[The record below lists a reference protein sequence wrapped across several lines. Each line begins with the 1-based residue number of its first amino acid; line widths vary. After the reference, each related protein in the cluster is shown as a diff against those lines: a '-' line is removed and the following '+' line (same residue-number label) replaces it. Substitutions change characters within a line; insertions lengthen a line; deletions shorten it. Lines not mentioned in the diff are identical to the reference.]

1 VVGGEYTADWGRT
14 LASALEWWRDAGVET
29 LQEDEARDW
38 LARPTPVQVAQAAVT
53 SPQPEVLPDT
63 LAAFTAWRTGETV
76 PEAGWMTPKIAPSGP
91 VNAEIVVLTDMPESD
106 DQSEILADSAA
117 GKLFS
122 RMLTAA
128 GVARDSVY
136 FLPLAVARPLAGR
149 IPPDQEGRLI
159 EITKHHLKLLQPAKL
174 LILGQTASR
183 VLAETNDGGAANG
196 LVDVNHFGGKTAAVA
211 SLHPRFLLERPAAK
225 SEAWKH
231 LLQLTRGTL

>member
-1 VVGGEYTADWGRT
+1 MGGEYTADWGRT

-38 LARPTPVQVAQAAVT
+38 LARPAPVQVAQAAVT

-76 PEAGWMTPKIAPSGP
+76 PEAGWLTPKIAPAGP
-91 VNAEIVVLTDMPESD
+91 VNAPLVVLTDMPESD
-106 DQSEILADSAA
+106 DQDALLGDSPA

-136 FLPLAVARPLAGR
+136 FVSLAVARPLAGR
-149 IPPDQEGRLI
+149 IPPDQEERLI
-159 EITKHHLKLLQPAKL
+159 EITRHHLKLLQPAKL

-183 VLAETNDGGAANG
+183 AVAGTNDGPPANG
-196 LVDVNHFGGKTAAVA
+196 LVDVNHFGGHTQAVA
-211 SLHPRFLLERPAAK
+211 SLHPRFLLDRPAAK

-231 LLQLTRGTL
+231 LLLLTRGSL

>member
-1 VVGGEYTADWGRT
+1 MQA
-14 LASALEWWRDAGVET
+14 
-29 LQEDEARDW
+29 
-38 LARPTPVQVAQAAVT
+38 AQAAVT
-53 SPQPEVLPDT
+53 SPQPEALPDT

-76 PEAGWMTPKIAPSGP
+76 PEAGWMTPKIAPGGP
-91 VNAEIVVLTDMPESD
+91 ANAQLVVLTDMPESD
-106 DQSEILADSAA
+106 DQDALLADGAA

-136 FLPLAVARPLAGR
+136 FLSLAVARPLAGR

-159 EITKHHLKLLQPAKL
+159 EIARHHLKLLQPTKL

-183 VLAETNDGGAANG
+183 AVAETNDGGAANG
-196 LVDVNHFGGKTAAVA
+196 LVDVNHFGGHTQAVA

-231 LLQLTRGTL
+231 LLLLTRGSL

>member
-1 VVGGEYTADWGRT
+1 VGGEYTADWGRT

-38 LARPTPVQVAQAAVT
+38 LARPAAVQAAPAAVT
-53 SPQPEVLPDT
+53 SPQPEILPDT

-76 PEAGWMTPKIAPSGP
+76 PEAGWLTPRIAPSGP
-91 VNAEIVVLTDMPESD
+91 VNAPLVVLTDMPESD
-106 DQSEILADSAA
+106 DQSEILGDSPA

-128 GVARDSVY
+128 GVARDSVH
-136 FLPLAVARPLAGR
+136 FVSLAVARPLAGR
-149 IPPDQEGRLI
+149 IPPDQEARLI
-159 EITKHHLKLLQPAKL
+159 EIARHHLKLLQPAKL

-183 VLAETNDGGAANG
+183 AIAETNDGPPANG
-196 LVDVNHFGGKTAAVA
+196 LVDVNHFGAHTQAVA
-211 SLHPRFLLERPAAK
+211 SLHPRFLLDRPAAK

-231 LLQLTRGTL
+231 LLLLTRGSL

>member
-1 VVGGEYTADWGRT
+1 VGGEYTADWGRT

-38 LARPTPVQVAQAAVT
+38 LARPAPVQAAAAAVT
-53 SPQPEVLPDT
+53 SPQPEILPDT

-76 PEAGWMTPKIAPSGP
+76 PEAGWLTPRIAPTGP
-91 VNAEIVVLTDMPESD
+91 VNAPLVVLTDMPESD
-106 DQSEILADSAA
+106 DQSEILGDSPA

-136 FLPLAVARPLAGR
+136 FVSLAVARPLAGR
-149 IPPDQEGRLI
+149 IPPDQEARLI
-159 EITKHHLKLLQPAKL
+159 EIARHHLKLLQPAKL

-183 VLAETNDGGAANG
+183 AIAETNDGPPANG
-196 LVDVNHFGGKTAAVA
+196 LVDVNHFGGNTQAVA
-211 SLHPRFLLERPAAK
+211 SLHPRFLLDRPAAK

-231 LLQLTRGTL
+231 LLLLTRGSL

>member
-1 VVGGEYTADWGRT
+1 MGGEYTADWGRT

-38 LARPTPVQVAQAAVT
+38 LARPAPVQVAQAAVT

-76 PEAGWMTPKIAPSGP
+76 PEAGWLTPKIAPTGP
-91 VNAEIVVLTDMPESD
+91 LNAPLVVLTDMPESD
-106 DQSEILADSAA
+106 DQDALLGDSPA

-136 FLPLAVARPLAGR
+136 FVSLAVARPLAGR
-149 IPPDQEGRLI
+149 IPPDQEARLI
-159 EITKHHLKLLQPAKL
+159 EITRHHLKLLQPAKL

-183 VLAETNDGGAANG
+183 AVAETNDGPPANG
-196 LVDVNHFGGKTAAVA
+196 LVDVNHFGGHTEAVA
-211 SLHPRFLLERPAAK
+211 SLHPRFLLDRPAAK

-231 LLQLTRGTL
+231 LLLLTRGSL

>member
-1 VVGGEYTADWGRT
+1 MGGEYTADWGRT

-38 LARPTPVQVAQAAVT
+38 LARPAPAQTAQAAVT

-76 PEAGWMTPKIAPSGP
+76 PEAGWMTPRIAPNGP
-91 VNAEIVVLTDMPESD
+91 ANAQLVVLTDMPESD
-106 DQSEILADSAA
+106 DQDALLGDSAA

-128 GVARDSVY
+128 GVARDSVH
-136 FLPLAVARPLAGR
+136 FVSLAIARPLAGR
-149 IPPDQEGRLI
+149 IPPDQEARLI
-159 EITKHHLKLLQPAKL
+159 EITRHHLKLLQPAKL

-183 VLAETNDGGAANG
+183 AVAETNDGPPANG
-196 LVDVNHFGGKTAAVA
+196 LVDVNHFGGHTQAVA
-211 SLHPRFLLERPAAK
+211 SLHPRFLLDRPAAK

-231 LLQLTRGTL
+231 LLLLTRGSL

>member
-1 VVGGEYTADWGRT
+1 MGGEYTADWGRT

-38 LARPTPVQVAQAAVT
+38 LARPAPVQVAQAAVT

-63 LAAFTAWRTGETV
+63 LAAFTAWRTGDTV
-76 PEAGWMTPKIAPSGP
+76 PEAGWLTPRIAPSGP
-91 VNAEIVVLTDMPESD
+91 AGAPLVVLTDMPESD
-106 DQSEILADSAA
+106 DQSEILGDSPA

-136 FLPLAVARPLAGR
+136 FVSLAVARPLAGR
-149 IPPDQEGRLI
+149 IPPDQEARLI
-159 EITKHHLKLLQPAKL
+159 EIARHHLKLLQPAKL

-183 VLAETNDGGAANG
+183 AIAETNDGPPANG
-196 LVDVNHFGGKTAAVA
+196 LIDVNHFGGNTQAVA

-231 LLQLTRGTL
+231 LLLLTRGSL

>member
-1 VVGGEYTADWGRT
+1 VGGEYTADWGRT

-38 LARPTPVQVAQAAVT
+38 LARPAPVQAAPAAVT
-53 SPQPEVLPDT
+53 SPQPESLPDT
-63 LAAFTAWRTGETV
+63 LAAFTAWRAGETV
-76 PEAGWMTPKIAPSGP
+76 PEASWMTPRIAASGP
-91 VNAEIVVLTDMPESD
+91 ANAALVVLTDMPESD
-106 DQSEILADSAA
+106 DQSEILSDGAA

-128 GVARDSVY
+128 GIARDSVY
-136 FLPLAVARPLAGR
+136 FLSLATARPLAGR
-149 IPPDQEGRLI
+149 ITPDQEGRLI
-159 EITKHHLKLLQPAKL
+159 EIARHHLKLLQPSKL

-183 VLAETNDGGAANG
+183 VVPETNDVPAANG
-196 LVDVNHFGGKTAAVA
+196 LVDVNHFGGKTQAVA

-231 LLQLTRGTL
+231 MLLLTRGSL